1 MYPRDTP
8 IILLPKQIL
17 RQAPSSVPVPCQP
30 PTALP
35 TCLYSSLKRA
45 FPRSVSSKGAAC
57 LPPAGETETWTKSP
71 PASQQAPGLRCSVAP
86 RAQNQVQ
93 PQRLPDVAPWGV
105 RESSCLEASHLPST
119 CSCGRG
125 CACASVC
132 VAECSTCAC
141 RCVWR
146 EGGERGASHSTALCQ
161 APSAA
166 PFYFALNGLS
176 KDPLSR
182 AAESFLHFK
191 KKKERSEFLLG
202 Q

>member
-1 MYPRDTP
+1 MRSLLHLLGLKLFRGAGTVYPRDTP

-146 EGGERGASHSTALCQ
+146 EGGRGAWCLPLHRPVSSPISCPLLLCI
-161 APSAA
+161 
-166 PFYFALNGLS
+166 
-176 KDPLSR
+176 
-182 AAESFLHFK
+182 
-191 KKKERSEFLLG
+191 ERPVQRSSL
-202 Q
+202 